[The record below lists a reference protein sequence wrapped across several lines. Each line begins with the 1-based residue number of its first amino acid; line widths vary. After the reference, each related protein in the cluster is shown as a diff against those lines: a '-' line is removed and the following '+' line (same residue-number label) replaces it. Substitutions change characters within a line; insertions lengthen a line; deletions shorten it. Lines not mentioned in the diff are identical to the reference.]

1 MGNCNSSP
9 PETKTQPVAGS
20 PEKEPSKVAEPEPS
34 LTPNVSLAAPV
45 EPPAEEILKAETV
58 KKARTAAEEEKAQ
71 KEIGSTSDANATD
84 EPTTA
89 PEKLVPDSKTGF
101 LDDYTFGSDLGS
113 GSFSVVKQAIYKKT
127 GEAFAVKCIKRSSLP
142 PDEVDALRDEV
153 SILGE
158 VKHRNIIH
166 MHAFYEEP
174 EHYYLVMEIMDGGE
188 LFDRIVQKSF
198 YNEKEARNLVKILLE
213 AINYMHERNIV
224 HRDLKPENLLLASM
238 TNDSDIRLADFGF
251 AKRVSTPLSTQCGT
265 PGYVAPE
272 ILKGDK
278 YGLSVDMWSIGV
290 ITYILLGGYPPF
302 HDDNQAVLYRK
313 IKEGNFDFHPEY
325 WDPVSE
331 EAKNLIKSM
340 LTVSIE
346 DRMTAKDALNDP
358 WINMS
363 DSKLE
368 AHDLNGTL
376 DEIKKFNARKKLKGT
391 IKAVMAMG
399 KMKRL
404 IESLT
409 QASNQIDN
417 ENETA
422 AKNQGDVIASL
433 LSEEQVAEFKEEF
446 NKFDENGDGTITTDE
461 LAVVMKNLG
470 QNPTEQQLKD
480 MVEEVDID
488 KNGTIEFGEFIMMMT
503 KLIGSAD
510 ATESVKEADAIESV
524 KEADATES
532 VKEGDATESVK
543 EEQ

>member
-1 MGNCNSSP
+1 
-9 PETKTQPVAGS
+9 
-20 PEKEPSKVAEPEPS
+20 
-34 LTPNVSLAAPV
+34 
-45 EPPAEEILKAETV
+45 
-58 KKARTAAEEEKAQ
+58 
-71 KEIGSTSDANATD
+71 
-84 EPTTA
+84 
-89 PEKLVPDSKTGF
+89 
-101 LDDYTFGSDLGS
+101 
-113 GSFSVVKQAIYKKT
+113 
-127 GEAFAVKCIKRSSLP
+127 
-142 PDEVDALRDEV
+142 
-153 SILGE
+153 
-158 VKHRNIIH
+158 
-166 MHAFYEEP
+166 MHAFYEES
-174 EHYYLVMEIMDGGE
+174 EYYYLVMEIMDGGE

-198 YNEKEARNLVKILLE
+198 YNEKEARDLVKILLE

-224 HRDLKPENLLLASM
+224 HRDLKPENLLLAST

-325 WDPVSE
+325 WDPVSK

-340 LTVSIE
+340 LTVNID
-346 DRMTAKDALNDP
+346 DRLTAKDALNDP

-363 DSKLE
+363 DSDLE

-409 QASNQIDN
+409 QASHQIDQDN
-417 ENETA
+417 KAEEESG
-422 AKNQGDVIASL
+422 KQNQGDVIASL

-446 NKFDENGDGTITTDE
+446 NKFDENGDGTVTTEE

-470 QNPTEQQLKD
+470 QNPTEEQLKD

-503 KLIGSAD
+503 KLMGGA
-510 ATESVKEADAIESV
+510 AT
-524 KEADATES
+524 TEDR
-532 VKEGDATESVK
+532 VE
-543 EEQ
+543 